1 MTNQFLNVGN
11 QHARLKVKILRENH
25 TPFVDK
31 QIRKEIY
38 KRSKLRKKN
47 AAKIRPR
54 KMQPYIR
61 NKEINVCLCVEDVLK
76 TISIR

>member
-1 MTNQFLNVGN
+1 MTNQFLNVEN

-38 KRSKLRKKN
+38 KRSKPRKKN
-47 AAKIRPR
+47 AAKIRAS

-76 TISIR
+76 TISLR

>member
-1 MTNQFLNVGN
+1 MTNQFLYVEN

-38 KRSKLRKKN
+38 KRSKPRKKN
-47 AAKIRPR
+47 AAKIRAS

-61 NKEINVCLCVEDVLK
+61 NKEINVCFCVEDVLK
-76 TISIR
+76 TISLR